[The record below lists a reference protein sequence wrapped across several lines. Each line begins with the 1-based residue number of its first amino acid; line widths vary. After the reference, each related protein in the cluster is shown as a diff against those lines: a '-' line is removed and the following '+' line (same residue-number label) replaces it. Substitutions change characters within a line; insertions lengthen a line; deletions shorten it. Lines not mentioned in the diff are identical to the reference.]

1 MKRQR
6 YLKLSVML
14 LVILGSTYYLINEK
28 IQFRSGIYGRN
39 STLLLPFAGVKKTED
54 VEPIKSESKNPF
66 LCSSDIGHKSWPAN
80 AMVKPETLPFG
91 TLSTERHFQA
101 ILENLEN
108 CDLPHQLK
116 NLSCL
121 RCIVIG
127 NGAVLRNRT
136 LGKKINAYD
145 VVIRLNSGP
154 VFGYENDVG
163 NKTTFRLCYPE
174 SISIDRSHHDNNTT
188 MIFVPFKTADLRWLK
203 EVLLKKRVSLR
214 GFWKK
219 PPLELIYKKAQ
230 VRVLNPSV
238 VQKAAFELLDLPKT
252 VAWPKP
258 PQYPTT
264 GIIALS
270 MALTMCDEVHI
281 AGFKYDAKNRNGT
294 LHYYGNETMSTMEKR
309 FSKCSKTLYKNSQ
322 DIKTNRQTILTE
334 KRRTNSASVLSRQVP
349 AVDNKEH
356 KTHNYNF

>member
-28 IQFRSGIYGRN
+28 IQFRS
-39 STLLLPFAGVKKTED
+39 
-54 VEPIKSESKNPF
+54 KSESKNPF

>member
-1 MKRQR
+1 MKRRR
-6 YLKLSVML
+6 YLKLSVVL

-28 IQFRSGIYGRN
+28 IQFRSGVYGRN
-39 STLLLPFAGVKKTED
+39 FALLLPFAGVKKTED
-54 VEPIKSESKNPF
+54 VEATKSESKNPF

-80 AMVKPETLPFG
+80 ALAKPETLPFG
-91 TLSTERHFQA
+91 TLSTERYFKT
-101 ILENLEN
+101 ILENLET

-127 NGAVLRNRT
+127 NGAVLRNRN
-136 LGKKINAYD
+136 LGKKINSYD
-145 VVIRLNSGP
+145 IVIRLNNGP
-154 VFGYENDVG
+154 VIGYENDVG

-174 SISIDRSHHDNNTT
+174 SVFIDRSSRDDNTT
-188 MIFVPFKTADLRWLK
+188 MVFVPFKTVDLRWLK

-238 VQKAAFELLDLPKT
+238 VQKAAFELLHLPKV

-270 MALTMCDEVHI
+270 MALTMCDEVHV

-294 LHYYGNETMSTMEKR
+294 LHYYGNETMATMEKTQYHNITAEQMLLNKLKL
-309 FSKCSKTLYKNSQ
+309 S
-322 DIKTNRQTILTE
+322 NRIFDLTG
-334 KRRTNSASVLSRQVP
+334 S
-349 AVDNKEH
+349 
-356 KTHNYNF
+356 Y

>member
-1 MKRQR
+1 MCRRGVNCSIEKEQPKILGSMKRRR
-6 YLKLSVML
+6 YLKLSVVL

-28 IQFRSGIYGRN
+28 IQFRS
-39 STLLLPFAGVKKTED
+39 
-54 VEPIKSESKNPF
+54 KSESKNPF

-80 AMVKPETLPFG
+80 ALAKPETLPFG
-91 TLSTERHFQA
+91 TLSTERYFKT
-101 ILENLEN
+101 ILENLET

-136 LGKKINAYD
+136 LGKKINSYD
-145 VVIRLNSGP
+145 IVIRLNNGP
-154 VFGYENDVG
+154 VIGYENDVG

-174 SISIDRSHHDNNTT
+174 SVFIDRDDSTT
-188 MIFVPFKTADLRWLK
+188 MVFVPFKTVDLRWLK

-238 VQKAAFELLDLPKT
+238 VQKAAFELLHLPKV

-270 MALTMCDEVHI
+270 MALTMCDEVHV

-294 LHYYGNETMSTMEKR
+294 LHYYGNETMSTMEKTQYHNITAEQMLLNKLKL
-309 FSKCSKTLYKNSQ
+309 S
-322 DIKTNRQTILTE
+322 NRIFDLTG
-334 KRRTNSASVLSRQVP
+334 S
-349 AVDNKEH
+349 
-356 KTHNYNF
+356 F